1 MKKIRYNIAGEKKIH
16 TRKIVLLSSLLFLLS
31 LACIAAGIWRLSAG
45 TRQQRD
51 EVDELNILR
60 EKSSD
65 VRKMI
70 AGYQSKI
77 DEVRKKWGEKI
88 NFANALID
96 QKKFSMVKKLNLLE
110 DLIPDG
116 VFLNNLSMVNAPK
129 AGIQIG
135 CLSGSFKKL
144 MVLYKN
150 LSGYGLSIKKESV
163 LKDGMVHADL
173 AVKIRDEKN

>member
-1 MKKIRYNIAGEKKIH
+1 MKKIRYNIAGEKKLH
-16 TRKIVLLSSLLFLLS
+16 TRKIFLLSSLLFLLS
-31 LACIAAGIWRLSAG
+31 LACIAAGFWRLSAG

-60 EKSSD
+60 DKSS
-65 VRKMI
+65 
-70 AGYQSKI
+70 
-77 DEVRKKWGEKI
+77 EVRKKWGKKI
-88 NFANALID
+88 SFANALID
-96 QKKFSMVKKLNLLE
+96 QKKFSMVEKLNLLE
-110 DLIPDG
+110 DLIPEG
-116 VFLNNLSMVNAPK
+116 VFLNNLSMANAPK

-163 LKDGMVHADL
+163 LKDGMVRADL
-173 AVKIRDEKN
+173 AVKIKNEKD